1 MFNELDLVIKNLE
14 VFGFF
19 KCESTRGNVTLVF
32 ELPSTGLL
40 VVAAPCCLAA
50 FPCHGVSASDV
61 VLLCVSAPLVTSA
74 TGLQWPKIEA
84 T

>member
-1 MFNELDLVIKNLE
+1 M
-14 VFGFF
+14 FGFF
-19 KCESTRGNVTLVF
+19 KCESTGVNVTLVF
-32 ELPSTGLL
+32 EISSTGLL

-50 FPCHGVSASDV
+50 FPCHGISASVV
-61 VLLCVSAPLVTSA
+61 VLLCVSASLVTSA